1 MENFFVRPN
10 EITDIL
16 KKRYEFKNNNGKE
29 LNIEEISEEEIN
41 NFVINCEKDRFY
53 DLFNRVFEEEILPIE
68 NSNID
73 SKDSEDCEDG
83 PINEICLK
91 IISEIKSAFGK
102 LDKEKLLKFCFKI
115 ISELINKE

>member
-1 MENFFVRPN
+1 MENFFGPN
-10 EITDIL
+10 KITI
-16 KKRYEFKNNNGKE
+16 KKKYEFRNSNGEE
-29 LNIEEISEEEIN
+29 LNIEEISEENKN
-41 NFVINCEKDRFY
+41 NIIIYCEKERFY
-53 DLFNRVFEEEILPIE
+53 DLFNRVFKEEILPIE

-73 SKDSEDCEDG
+73 SKDSQDCEDG

-91 IISEIKSAFGK
+91 IISEIKSAFEK